1 MSTLRVI
8 DWRGQSFRYSWL
20 PSEPGTVCLVP
31 IPGRTQLTAESVSHA
46 LVRLRSEGASA
57 VVTAAVPPECA
68 AAFENTGFLAAET
81 LVVLSLD
88 PSRFVPIS
96 EAQIIRLRSVRP
108 WEIDLVLSVDAAAF
122 EPKWW
127 LHRNGYDEAMAATP
141 RTRAR
146 VIAAPAWP
154 KAASIDAFLL
164 SGFAGTQGFVQRL
177 AVHPDSQGRGYAS
190 ALLDDAVRWMKGSG
204 VDTISVNT
212 HPENE
217 RALAIYE
224 HRGFVRA
231 PHDLTIWRL
240 DLATASPSVRS
251 TADSVERE
259 SRPAHSASGNSSADR
274 SVPS

>member
-20 PSEPGTVCLVP
+20 PTEPGTACLVP
-31 IPGRTQLTAESVSHA
+31 IPGRVQLSAESVSQA
-46 LVRLRSEGASA
+46 ISRLRAHGASA
-57 VVTAAVPPECA
+57 VVTAAVPPDCA
-68 AAFENTGFLAAET
+68 PAFADTGFVEAES

-88 PSRFVPIS
+88 PDHYVPAAD
-96 EAQIIRLRSVRP
+96 AQVVRLRSVRP

-146 VIAAPAWP
+146 VVATPAWP

-164 SGFAGTQGFVQRL
+164 SGFAGNQGFIQRL
-177 AVHPDSQGRGYAS
+177 AVHPDVQGRGYAS
-190 ALLDDAVRWMKGSG
+190 ALLDDAVRWMQGAD
-204 VDTISVNT
+204 VETISVNT

-224 HRGFVRA
+224 RRGFERA

-240 DLATASPSVRS
+240 ELSGSTSSVPARHGAAPSDCSP
-251 TADSVERE
+251 
-259 SRPAHSASGNSSADR
+259 DR
-274 SVPS
+274 SVQP